1 MGIERERR
9 WLVNPADVP
18 VGLLNS
24 TGLFIRQGYLSGLG
38 VMPVVR
44 IRLQHEEGKAHK
56 AQAIQTV
63 KGLTPDND
71 GVKEV
76 EFDIPLDA
84 GEALMS
90 MSGAKLVKTR
100 KITPIWLEHG
110 TVEGKI
116 ELDLFRGSLD
126 GKLVIAEIEVPFYEA
141 QLEVP
146 AWLGPE
152 IQRDVKGLSNVDI
165 AFAPNSALDKAAEL
179 WKAWRSQK

>member
-18 VGLLNS
+18 VGILNS

-76 EFDIPLDA
+76 EFDIPLEDGEYLMDMA
-84 GEALMS
+84 GAR
-90 MSGAKLVKTR
+90 LVKTR
-100 KITPIWLEHG
+100 KISPIWLENS
-110 TVEGKI
+110 TLEGKI
-116 ELDLFRGSLD
+116 ELDLFKGGLE
-126 GKLVIAEIEVPFYEA
+126 GKLVIAEVEVPFYEA
-141 QLEVP
+141 QFEVP
-146 AWLGPE
+146 AWFGPE
-152 IQRDVKGLSNVDI
+152 IQRGVKGLSNGDI
-165 AFAPNSALDKAAEL
+165 AFAPNSAMDKAAEL
-179 WKAWRSQK
+179 WKTWRGQQ